1 MNVNLEKY
9 KMAFEQKDNSGSLWI
24 NDRKSEESHAD
35 RTGSALI
42 GGREFWVNGW
52 LRKTKD
58 GKPYLSL
65 AFKPKDAHAAGT
77 SKHRR
82 DDDEIF

>member
-9 KMAFEQKDNSGSLWI
+9 KMAFEQKDNTGAI
-24 NDRKSEESHAD
+24 FVNEHKTEETHAD

-42 GGREFWVNGW
+42 GGREFWINGW
-52 LRKTKD
+52 LKKTKD

-65 AFKPKDAHAAGT
+65 SFKLKEERA
-77 SKHRR
+77 SKNRR
-82 DDDEIF
+82 DNPDDDIF